1 MSQPILVHSVLSF
14 GNSYDRHFGPS
25 QPILLVSL
33 TLIFFF
39 CAVLCG
45 LPDNVQLTDSPIA
58 AFNWLFNHPSSYF
71 NDCFFFKISM
81 LFFSHPPIFSSC
93 SGLSFCLYS
102 LFYLFK
108 ELFKPSNSIVSFR
121 LFWTVKVLRAD
132 PAVCCCCCLSS
143 MGDVSWYSK
152 KSLF

>member
-1 MSQPILVHSVLSF
+1 MSQPILVRSILSF

-58 AFNWLFNHPSSYF
+58 AFNWLFNHPLSYF
-71 NDCFFFKISM
+71 NDCFFFNFYVIFFISAYIFIVLWSFL
-81 LFFSHPPIFSSC
+81 LFIFPL
-93 SGLSFCLYS
+93 LSFQ
-102 LFYLFK
+102 
-108 ELFKPSNSIVSFR
+108 
-121 LFWTVKVLRAD
+121 RA
-132 PAVCCCCCLSS
+132 
-143 MGDVSWYSK
+143 
-152 KSLF
+152 F